1 MQQSEAE
8 LKKRL
13 TTAYDEQYSKLEK
26 EIAAYYQ
33 TYGVDNVIEYRK
45 LMQALPEKEYKI
57 LMRDIELFCVR
68 HPSMSPWHF

>member
-13 TTAYDEQYSKLEK
+13 TTVYDEQYSKLEK

-45 LMQALPEKEYKI
+45 LM
-57 LMRDIELFCVR
+57 R
-68 HPSMSPWHF
+68 HCRKRSTKSSCET

>member
-1 MQQSEAE
+1 MYWQNRQKQLTKALEKSEAE

-13 TTAYDEQYSKLEK
+13 TTVYDEQYSKLEK

-45 LMQALPEKEYKI
+45 LMQALPEKSTTSSCET
-57 LMRDIELFCVR
+57 
-68 HPSMSPWHF
+68 